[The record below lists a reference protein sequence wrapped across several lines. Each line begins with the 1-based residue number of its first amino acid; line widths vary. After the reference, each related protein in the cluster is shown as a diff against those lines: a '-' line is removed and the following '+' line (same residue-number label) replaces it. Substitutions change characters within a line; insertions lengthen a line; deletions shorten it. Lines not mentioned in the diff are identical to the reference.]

1 MNTDIIITGIVSI
14 VTGWIGFMTGK
25 KKTDAEADSTT
36 IDNVEKALAIY
47 KSIIDD
53 MKVRYDRQLEEMN
66 KKLLQYEQHI
76 AKLEDKIKELK
87 R

>member
-25 KKTDAEADSTT
+25 RKTDAEADSTT

-53 MKVRYDRQLEEMN
+53 MKLRYDKQLDEMN
-66 KKLLQYEQHI
+66 KKLLQYEQTI
-76 AKLEDKIKELK
+76 SKLEDKIKQLQK
-87 R
+87 

>member
-1 MNTDIIITGIVSI
+1 MNTDIIITGVVSI

>member
-1 MNTDIIITGIVSI
+1 MNTDILITGIVSI

-53 MKVRYDRQLEEMN
+53 MKIRYDRQLEEMN